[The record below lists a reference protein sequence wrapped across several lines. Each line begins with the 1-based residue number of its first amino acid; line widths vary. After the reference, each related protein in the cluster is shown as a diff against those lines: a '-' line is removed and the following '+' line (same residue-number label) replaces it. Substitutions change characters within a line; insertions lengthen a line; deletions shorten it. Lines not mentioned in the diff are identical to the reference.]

1 MPGRNHG
8 QPGPDDG
15 VPVVGGSRWLGAAGK
30 MRRDLLGTFERAM
43 LTHGSRAR
51 LQIGLKRLGFVADAI
66 FTPELAR
73 QVLATDAALYDKDVP
88 ALIEFR
94 RFVGDGLL
102 TSDGERWRRDRR
114 IVAPLFTRKRIESY
128 VPAMAITADGVVASW
143 QDAAAVGGAVDVCE
157 PSMLYALEV
166 LGAAVFGEDI
176 HEAEAVVRRSVPVL
190 NAHVTH
196 TALSPVRLPS
206 WVPTPAHRRVHRA
219 RREVWDFVEHLIADR
234 RRGGSDGDAGTSTA
248 SARNDLLSLLLGAK
262 DPETGAGLDDLAVRD
277 QALIFLLAGHETTGA
292 TLAFALHLLG
302 RHPDV
307 QERVRDE
314 VLGVVGGRAISAS
327 DVHQLTY
334 TEQVINETM
343 RLYPAGH
350 TLARRSRQ
358 AATLAGHQIPAKRIV
373 AISVW
378 AVHHN
383 PSVWPDP
390 YRFDPDRFAGA
401 GAGGECGSEAE
412 KTARY
417 AHLPFGGGPRRCIG
431 QYLAM
436 AELVVAVATIVR
448 AFHLESL
455 DDEPALDVGVSL
467 LPGDRLLCRIR
478 RTGLPPDPAGGDVGP
493 SQGGANTAR

>member
-1 MPGRNHG
+1 MAGRSRN
-8 QPGPDDG
+8 QPAADDG
-15 VPVVGGSRWLGAAGK
+15 VPLVGGSRWLGAAGE

-51 LQIGLKRLGFVADAI
+51 LRIGPKRLGFLADAL
-66 FTPELAR
+66 FAPELAR
-73 QVLATDAALYDKDVP
+73 QVLATDAGLYDKDVP
-88 ALIEFR
+88 ALVEFR

-128 VPAMAITADGVVASW
+128 VPAMASAADSVVASW
-143 QDAAAVGGAVDVCE
+143 QEVAASGGAVDVCE

-166 LGAAVFGEDI
+166 LGTAVFGEDI
-176 HEAEAVVRRSVPVL
+176 HGAEAVVRRSVPVL
-190 NAHVTH
+190 NAHVTR

-206 WVPTPAHRRVHRA
+206 WVPTPSHRRVHRA
-219 RREVWDFVEHLIADR
+219 RREVWDFVERLIAER
-234 RRGGSDGDAGTSTA
+234 RRGGSGADAGATAA
-248 SARNDLLSLLLGAK
+248 SARNDLLSLLLSAK
-262 DPETGAGLDDLAVRD
+262 DPETDAGLDDLAVRD

-292 TLAFALHLLG
+292 SLAFVLHLLG
-302 RHPDV
+302 RHPEF
-307 QERVRDE
+307 QQRVRDE
-314 VLGVVGGRAISAS
+314 VLSVAGDRAIDPA
-327 DVHQLTY
+327 DLHQLTY
-334 TEQVINETM
+334 TDQVINEAM
-343 RLYPAGH
+343 RMYPAGH

-383 PSVWPDP
+383 PAVWPDP
-390 YRFDPDRFAGA
+390 YRFDPDRFASGGA
-401 GAGGECGSEAE
+401 AGEEGGSDAE

-455 DDEPALDVGVSL
+455 EERPALDVGVSL

-478 RTGLPPDPAGGDVGP
+478 PARLPPDQAGGD
-493 SQGGANTAR
+493 AARRSS